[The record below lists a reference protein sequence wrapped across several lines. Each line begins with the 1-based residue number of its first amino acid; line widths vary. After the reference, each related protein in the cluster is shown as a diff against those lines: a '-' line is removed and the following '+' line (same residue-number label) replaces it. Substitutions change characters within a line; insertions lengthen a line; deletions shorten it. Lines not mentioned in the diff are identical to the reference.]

1 MQAANAEK
9 LATAA
14 IALTRK
20 SIVWTPYAWGLY
32 VSATFAQRLL
42 RWEPALRLRNYGSS
56 LRITKREF
64 LNFHYDWNYDR
75 AALRPRVHGAGQ
87 SAANVLFYRVH
98 VAHRVHR
105 DSVDHR
111 HQLRAQLVEHAVGL
125 RS

>member
-42 RWEPALRLRNYGSS
+42 RR
-56 LRITKREF
+56 F

-125 RS
+125 GKIK